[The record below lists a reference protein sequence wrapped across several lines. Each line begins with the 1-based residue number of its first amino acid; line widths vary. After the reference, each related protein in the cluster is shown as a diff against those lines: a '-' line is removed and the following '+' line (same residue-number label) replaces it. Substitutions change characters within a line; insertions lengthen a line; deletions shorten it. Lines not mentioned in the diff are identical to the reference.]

1 MILQIVYLNRNEQAR
16 DNLSTTFRE
25 RLSPDM
31 RKKREQAEK
40 EQADADASAYRSPL
54 ADLLYGR
61 WIEGLR
67 SRWNV
72 LT

>member
-1 MILQIVYLNRNEQAR
+1 
-16 DNLSTTFRE
+16 
-25 RLSPDM
+25 M
-31 RKKREQAEK
+31 RRKREQAEK
-40 EQADADASAYRSPL
+40 EQADANANANRSPL